1 MKIHRYDFTLS
12 AALPCLLSLLVMST
26 DHVVAGGKVGL
37 YGLYMIPY
45 GSDAKEYS
53 RPGWGGGLHVVL
65 PVPQLSNVLAGVV
78 GLEATN
84 LLSQSTTYRD
94 RTTFLRVEQQ
104 TSQNYFRLYLG
115 GQVGG
120 HGNGF
125 LRPHA
130 GANIAVVY
138 YHIST
143 DVVVPDDYNRENEI
157 RQSLR
162 DEGKFSFG
170 YDFTFGLDLN
180 FNNTI
185 ALDGGVKYL
194 KSFSVPEQLGE
205 GSVRIHPQYFQIYL
219 GIGASFDML
228 SDE

>member
-1 MKIHRYDFTLS
+1 MKIKRASFRLG
-12 AALPCLLSLLVMST
+12 AAFLSLLALST
-26 DHVVAGGKVGL
+26 IGSTEGIAGGKVGL
-37 YGLYMIPY
+37 YGIYMIPY
-45 GSDAKEYS
+45 GLNAKEYS
-53 RPGWGGGLHVVL
+53 RPGWGGGVHAVL
-65 PVPQLSNVLAGVV
+65 PVPQLSDVFAGVA
-78 GLEATN
+78 GLEAIN
-84 LLSQSTTYRD
+84 LLSQTTNYQD
-94 RTTFLRVEQQ
+94 RVTLLRVEQQ
-104 TSQNYFRLYLG
+104 TSQSYYRLYLG

-130 GANIAVVY
+130 GANIAVIY
-138 YHIST
+138 YRIST
-143 DVVVPDDYNRENEI
+143 DVVIPNDYNRENEI

-180 FNNTI
+180 FNNAI
-185 ALDGGVKYL
+185 ALDMGVKYL

-205 GSVRIHPQYFQIYL
+205 GSVRIHPQYFQIYF

-228 SDE
+228 KGE

>member
-1 MKIHRYDFTLS
+1 MKLPGHGFK
-12 AALPCLLSLLVMST
+12 AMAVLPCLLMLFLICT
-26 DHVVAGGKVGL
+26 DPGVAGGKVGL
-37 YGLYMIPY
+37 YGVYMIPD
-45 GSDAKEYS
+45 GLDAKEYS

-65 PVPQLSNVLAGVV
+65 PVPQLSDIFAGVV
-78 GLEATN
+78 GLEAIN
-84 LLSQSTTYRD
+84 LLSQTTTYQD
-94 RTTFLRVEQQ
+94 RITFLRVEQQ

-170 YDFTFGLDLN
+170 YDLTVGLDLN

-194 KSFSVPEQLGE
+194 KSFSIPEQLGE

-228 SDE
+228 KGG